1 MVELAAGVPTQS
13 EEFDVLDWEHVLKE
27 KRVDIL
33 LTRQQLAEI
42 LRKLGHRIDEEGYVL
57 DAKGERVVSID
68 GDDIKAEEVAAALP
82 GSEVL
87 LKKNIASFSQYLS
100 EHGL

>member
-1 MVELAAGVPTQS
+1 MATGVPPSS
-13 EEFDVLDWEHVLKE
+13 EEYDQVDWSDVLNE
-27 KRVDIL
+27 KRIDIL
-33 LTRQQLAEI
+33 LSRQQMI
-42 LRKLGHRIDEEGYVL
+42 DVLRKLGHEIDDEGYVL
-57 DAKGERVVSID
+57 DRVSHERIISID
-68 GDDIKAEEVAAALP
+68 GGEIKGEEVAAALP